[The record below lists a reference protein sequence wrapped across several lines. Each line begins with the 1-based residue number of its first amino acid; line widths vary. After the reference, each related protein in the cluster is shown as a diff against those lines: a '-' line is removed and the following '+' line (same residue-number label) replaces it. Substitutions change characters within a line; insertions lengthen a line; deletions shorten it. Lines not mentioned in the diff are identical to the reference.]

1 MFQLTPAAKNIL
13 IINGIIFI
21 LSDFVGLRS
30 YIIESF
36 GMRYFHSENFQP
48 YQILTYMWVH
58 GGFGHLFSN
67 MFSVLIFAPILE
79 RVWGSKKFLIYYLAT
94 GIGAGILYSGINYY
108 ENYSFEIKVKSY
120 EQNPSPESFRKL
132 VLNNSSEYYNQLYDF
147 IDSYEQNPSSSNDNL
162 SIAYANDLLKV
173 KSDVPMVGASGA
185 VFGIL
190 LAFAMLFPNMELM
203 LLFLPIPV
211 KAKYVV
217 LVYGIYELWS
227 EINRMPGDNVAHFA
241 HLGGML
247 IGYLIL
253 KYWKKKYGTFY

>member
-13 IINGIIFI
+13 IINGIIYI
-21 LSDFVGLRS
+21 LSDFIGLRS
-30 YIIESF
+30 YIIENF

-67 MFSVLIFAPILE
+67 MFSVLVFAPILE
-79 RVWGSKKFLIYYLAT
+79 RVWGSKKFLIYYLIT

-147 IDSYEQNPSSSNDNL
+147 IDSYEQNPSNSNDNR

-203 LLFLPIPV
+203 LLFFPIPV
-211 KAKYVV
+211 KAKYLV

-253 KYWKKKYGTFY
+253 KYWKRKYGTFY

>member
-79 RVWGSKKFLIYYLAT
+79 KVWGSKKFLIYYLAT

-108 ENYSFEIKVKSY
+108 ENYSFEVKVKSY

-211 KAKYVV
+211 KAKYLV

-253 KYWKKKYGTFY
+253 KYWKRKYGTFY

>member
-1 MFQLTPAAKNIL
+1 MFHLTPAAKNIL

-21 LSDFVGLRS
+21 LSDFIGLRT
-30 YIIESF
+30 YIIENF

-67 MFSVLIFAPILE
+67 MFSVLVFAPILE
-79 RVWGSKKFLIYYLAT
+79 KVWGSKKFLIFYLVT

-108 ENYSFEIKVKSY
+108 ENYSFEVKVKSY

-132 VLNNSSEYYNQLYDF
+132 VINNSSEYYNQLYDF
-147 IDSYEQNPSSSNDNL
+147 IDSYEQNPSNSNDNL

-190 LAFAMLFPNMELM
+190 LAFAMLFPNMKLM
-203 LLFLPIPV
+203 LLFPPIPV
-211 KAKYVV
+211 KAKYLV

-227 EINRMPGDNVAHFA
+227 EINRMPGDNIAHFA

-253 KYWKKKYGTFY
+253 IYWKRKYGTFY